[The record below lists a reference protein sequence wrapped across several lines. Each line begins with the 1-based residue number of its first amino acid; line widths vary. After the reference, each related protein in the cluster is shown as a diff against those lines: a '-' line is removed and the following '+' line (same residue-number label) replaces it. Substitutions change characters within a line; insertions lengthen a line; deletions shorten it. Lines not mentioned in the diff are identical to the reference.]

1 MSKKPKTRT
10 RTRVEKVL
18 DALRHTHPRYNGAT
32 PEEICGALRAAG
44 YKPRR

>member
-1 MSKKPKTRT
+1 MPKKFKARA

-18 DALRHTHPRYNGAT
+18 DALRHTHPRYNEAT
-32 PEEICGALRAAG
+32 PEEIAAALRAAG